1 MVKAGVPLPSRQMP
15 AIARNGAPRN
25 EKRCLALGYFLP
37 VNSKNADAG
46 IRQRLLLSKR
56 RPSDLKLN
64 TDPPRADGGK
74 LNFIGASSTTLAAAR
89 ITGAT
94 SLILTSSAG
103 GRSLA
108 PCPTGMPS
116 PAAC

>member
-1 MVKAGVPLPSRQMP
+1 MVKAGAPLASRQIP
-15 AIARNGAPRN
+15 AIASNGAPRRV
-25 EKRCLALGYFLP
+25 KRCLALGYFLP

-64 TDPPRADGGK
+64 TGPPRPDGGK
-74 LNFIGASSTTLAAAR
+74 LNFIGASSTTLPAAR
-89 ITGAT
+89 ITGAM

-103 GRSLA
+103 GRSFA
-108 PCPTGMPS
+108 PSPTGMP
-116 PAAC
+116 